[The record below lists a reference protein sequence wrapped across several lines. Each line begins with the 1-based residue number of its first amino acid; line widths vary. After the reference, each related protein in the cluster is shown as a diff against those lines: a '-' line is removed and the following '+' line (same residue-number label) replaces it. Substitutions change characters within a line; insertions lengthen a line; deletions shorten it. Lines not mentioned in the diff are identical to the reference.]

1 MGHGA
6 GGRNAVAPGG
16 EDIAGGGETGDVG
29 CARHA
34 QGRLGAV
41 GAPGGEI
48 GDGTA
53 GGGLYA
59 AGRFGRQ
66 QRLVL
71 HLVDDDGLRQLRRNQ
86 RSGNLQ
92 NGFVGEKQATL
103 RQCPHAAGK
112 AEAAQPGQE
121 IGAEG
126 AGVPQVGDGVIV
138 KRQGGQ
144 AVQSVVHAGGY
155 QVAPVGGVFPH
166 IEAESRFAG
175 HSLGEVGLGHS
186 QLVKVGEQ
194 AGGAGQRRPAGLF
207 VVVGHSHIGH
217 GGVSIGGRGRDAAV
231 PHYTTGRGI
240 TSARRETP
248 SAGTLLFQTSLAFRK
263 ISRWAE
269 RFGIG
274 QIVANRCYCNPADLR
289 NRNAKDG
296 IHQRQC
302 AGKRALTP
310 ALTCA
315 SATGERDSRAA

>member
-1 MGHGA
+1 M
-6 GGRNAVAPGG
+6 APGG
-16 EDIAGGGETGDVG
+16 EDIAGGGEAGDVG

-34 QGRLGAV
+34 QGRLGSV

-59 AGRFGRQ
+59 AGRFGGQ

-86 RSGNLQ
+86 RSSNLQ
-92 NGFVGEKQATL
+92 NGFVGEKQAAL

-112 AEAAQPGQE
+112 TEAAQPGQK

-144 AVQSVVHAGGY
+144 AVQGVVHAGGH

-175 HSLGEVGLGHS
+175 HSLGEVGLGHG

-194 AGGAGQRRPAGLF
+194 AGGAGRGRPAGLF
-207 VVVGHSHIGH
+207 VVVGRRHSRHIGH
-217 GGVSIGGRGRDAAV
+217 G
-231 PHYTTGRGI
+231 
-240 TSARRETP
+240 
-248 SAGTLLFQTSLAFRK
+248 
-263 ISRWAE
+263 
-269 RFGIG
+269 
-274 QIVANRCYCNPADLR
+274 LR
-289 NRNAKDG
+289 A
-296 IHQRQC
+296 
-302 AGKRALTP
+302 
-310 ALTCA
+310 
-315 SATGERDSRAA
+315 